1 MAVNVLEGFFNAKD
15 KKVAIVIAR
24 FNDFIGNKLLEGAID
39 TFVRNEGDDSNITVI
54 KVPGAFEIP
63 LACQKA
69 ANTGKFD
76 GVLALGAVIRG
87 ATPHFD
93 YVSSEVSKGI
103 ANVSLA
109 TDVPISFGVLTTD
122 SIEQAIE
129 RAGTKAGNKGSETMA
144 ALIEVMDLYKK
155 I

>member
-1 MAVNVLEGFFNAKD
+1 MAVNVLEGFYSAKN

-39 TFVRNEGDDSNITVI
+39 TFVRNEGKDSDITVI

-69 ANTGKFD
+69 AQSKKYD

-93 YVSSEVSKGI
+93 FVSNEVSKGI
-103 ANVSLA
+103 ASASLDA
-109 TDVPISFGVLTTD
+109 NLPIAFGVLTTD

-129 RAGTKAGNKGSETMA
+129 RAGTKAGNKGSETMMS
-144 ALIEVMDLYKK
+144 LIETIDLYSKM
-155 I
+155 